1 MPISEKKQVRL
12 QILSQ
17 RIQRVDNYL
26 KDLKRKESRYP
37 WMRLVVFLVGG
48 GLTTASFLAR
58 PAWLGWIGLV
68 IFSSVFAVVVG
79 QHRKVLA
86 NITQFEIL
94 QRLAV
99 EQQARALL
107 DWSLIP
113 APLPFAP
120 EKNHPFEF
128 DLNITGTRSLHQL
141 IDSAASWGGSARLRS
156 WLLNPTPDL
165 GVIEERQVLLKELG
179 ERPGFRARLAL
190 AGARVAQKPGER
202 WDGQKLLAWLK
213 IPSEAAS
220 LRPFLLPL
228 FLLAGINLVLFI
240 LFSLNRLT
248 VFPWMLGLAAFW
260 GLQSLKYRQTSELF
274 DQAYSLAR
282 SLEGFRCV
290 LQELETYPYA
300 QHPVLA
306 HNALADLARPFWQE
320 KQKPSRYLRRL
331 SRIVSAASLRN
342 NGFLALLLNTLL
354 PWDMFFTYLME
365 QYKLEL
371 GSLLPTWLD
380 TWYELEAFCS
390 LANFAFLNPDTI
402 FPELWLEGSRQVPVL
417 VAERVGHPLLADEVR
432 VMNDFSI
439 TTLGE
444 VAIVTGSNMSGKSTF
459 LRTLGINLVLANAG
473 ATVCAA
479 SFCSLLF
486 RIYTCI
492 NLSDSLSDGISYF
505 YAEVRRL
512 KGLLDELQREDA
524 IPLFFLIDEIFR
536 GTNNRERHQ
545 GGLAYTQALAK
556 KHGTGLIS
564 THDLDLVRLA
574 DDLQGVYNYHFREDV
589 RDGRMVFDYRI
600 RPGASP
606 TTNAL
611 KIMAL
616 EGLPTQ
622 LLPEKEDGPTST
634 R

>member
-17 RIQRVDNYL
+17 RIQRVENYL
-26 KDLKRKESRYP
+26 KDLKRKESRFP
-37 WMRLVVFLVGG
+37 WIRLVVFLVGAG
-48 GLTTASFLAR
+48 FTTAAFLAR
-58 PAWLGWIGLV
+58 PFWLGWIGLV
-68 IFSSVFAVVVG
+68 IFLSAFAVVVG

-86 NITQFEIL
+86 NLAQFEIL
-94 QRLAV
+94 RRLAV

-107 DWSLIP
+107 NWSLIP

-128 DLNITGTRSLHQL
+128 DLDITGTRSLHQL
-141 IDSAASWGGSARLRS
+141 IDTAASWGGSARLRS
-156 WLLNPTPDL
+156 WFLNPAPDL
-165 GVIEERQVLLKELG
+165 KVIQERQALLKELQ
-179 ERPGFRARLAL
+179 ERPGFRARLGL
-190 AGARVAQKPGER
+190 AGVRVAQKPGER

-228 FLLAGINLVLFI
+228 FFLAAINLVLFI

-248 VFPWMLGLAAFW
+248 VFPWMVGLAAFW

-290 LQELETYPYA
+290 LKELETYPYT
-300 QHPVLA
+300 QHS
-306 HNALADLARPFWQE
+306 ALSDLTRPFWQE

-354 PWDMFFTYLME
+354 PWDMFFTYLLE

-371 GSLLPTWLD
+371 RSLLPTWLN

-402 FPELWLEGSRQVPVL
+402 FPELWLEGSRQEPALKV
-417 VAERVGHPLLADEVR
+417 EHMGHPLIPEDVR

-439 TTLGE
+439 QTLGE

-479 SFCSLLF
+479 GFCSLLF
-486 RIYTCI
+486 RVYTCI

-524 IPLFFLIDEIFR
+524 MPLFFLIDEIFR

-545 GGLAYTQALAK
+545 GGLAYTQALAR

-574 DDLQGVYNYHFREDV
+574 DEIQGVFNYHFREDV
-589 RDGRMVFDYRI
+589 RDGRMVFDYQI

-616 EGLPTQ
+616 EGLPTE
-622 LLPEKEDGPTST
+622 LLPEDEDGAMP
-634 R
+634 RR